1 MYSKSKLR
9 NFYNEYSFKRWLAS
23 LDFKKMSFEK
33 YIEIVKTDEEEK
45 GNNLDKLKIFYN
57 MYSKVWNVFEK
68 ATRDLKL
75 IIQDFC
81 IKYKGMNH
89 KCVCDGFTESEHKF
103 KNLLNAKKCAKEI
116 NIVIKNLIKNKL
128 FNFDMK
134 NIIKPQAMVMPK
146 TYEKNGDRT
155 IVRPDYSYDKSY
167 KAKSCGKFK
176 S

>member
-1 MYSKSKLR
+1 MSTWIVISLPEEYKSKKYYKL
-9 NFYNEYSFKRWLAS
+9 YDEYLFP
-23 LDFKKMSFEK
+23 
-33 YIEIVKTDEEEK
+33 
-45 GNNLDKLKIFYN
+45 
-57 MYSKVWNVFEK
+57 
-68 ATRDLKL
+68 
-75 IIQDFC
+75 IIN
-81 IKYKGMNH
+81 KYKGTEH

-116 NIVIKNLIKNKL
+116 NILIKNLIKNKL

-155 IVRPDYSYDKSY
+155 IIRPDYSYDKSY